1 MAEGVFGSL
10 QSTIPPMTAPAWTSF
25 MTGKNPGKH
34 GLYDWI
40 YRRRDGY
47 DVLPVTAADC
57 HEPTLWSLLSHAS
70 RRVCVI
76 NVPMTYPPTPVSGV
90 LISGLPAPST
100 QVPITYPPDLLT
112 EIEAEVGEYLLYPDP
127 GQAYSDHGVD
137 AFLDNL
143 YRTTDARLRVFE
155 YLRAR
160 EQWDFCMLVLNGTDT
175 VQHAMW
181 KFMSPEHP
189 LHDPDKQERYGDAIL
204 YYFQR
209 VDGALAQIV
218 ASLDEDTT
226 LVLMSD
232 HGFGP
237 FHKFIHLNNWLRQQ
251 GWLQIKRT
259 PMAMF
264 KSWLFDLGFT
274 PMRIYD
280 LLMEIGLGVLKREV
294 VRGRG
299 QGLLKKLFL
308 SFDDVD
314 WPRTAA
320 YGLGN
325 VGQIRLNLRGRE
337 PQGLI
342 EPGSAESQSVRHRNG
357 VGQAQYEATRDEI
370 MACLMR
376 LRDPETGERV
386 VEAVYR
392 REDVYWGPYVEEAA
406 DILFIP
412 TRMEYFGFGE
422 YEFGSREIIESMK
435 RGISGTHRLNGMAL
449 LWGNK
454 VRTGARLQDAE
465 IVDLAP
471 TILHLMG
478 EPVPTDMDGRVLTE
492 ALAAGGSE
500 IRHIDP
506 GGRGGECQKG
516 PARPTAPLADEEA
529 DVVRERL
536 RGLGYVA

>member
-1 MAEGVFGSL
+1 
-10 QSTIPPMTAPAWTSF
+10 
-25 MTGKNPGKH
+25 
-34 GLYDWI
+34 
-40 YRRRDGY
+40 
-47 DVLPVTAADC
+47 
-57 HEPTLWSLLSHAS
+57 
-70 RRVCVI
+70 
-76 NVPMTYPPTPVSGV
+76 
-90 LISGLPAPST
+90 
-100 QVPITYPPDLLT
+100 
-112 EIEAEVGEYLLYPDP
+112 
-127 GQAYSDHGVD
+127 VD
-137 AFLDNL
+137 
-143 YRTTDARLRVFE
+143 E
-155 YLRAR
+155 
-160 EQWDFCMLVLNGTDT
+160 
-175 VQHAMW
+175 
-181 KFMSPEHP
+181 
-189 LHDPDKQERYGDAIL
+189 
-204 YYFQR
+204 
-209 VDGALAQIV
+209 ALAQIM
-218 ASLDEDTT
+218 AELDDSTT

-259 PMAMF
+259 PMATF

-280 LLMEIGLGVLKREV
+280 LLMRIGLGGLKREV

-314 WPRTAA
+314 WSHTAA
-320 YGLGN
+320 YALGN

-342 EPGSAESQSVRHRNG
+342 EPGPAASQSVRHRNG
-357 VGQAQYEATRDEI
+357 VGPAQYEATRDAI
-370 MACLMR
+370 MARLAN
-376 LRDPETGERV
+376 LRDPETGEQV

-435 RGISGTHRLNGMAL
+435 RGISGTHRLNGMAI

-454 VRTGARLQDAE
+454 VREGATLQDAE

-478 EPVPTDMDGRVLTE
+478 EPVPTDMDGRVLAE

-506 GGRGGECQKG
+506 AGQGGGYQAD

-529 DVVRERL
+529 DVVKERL